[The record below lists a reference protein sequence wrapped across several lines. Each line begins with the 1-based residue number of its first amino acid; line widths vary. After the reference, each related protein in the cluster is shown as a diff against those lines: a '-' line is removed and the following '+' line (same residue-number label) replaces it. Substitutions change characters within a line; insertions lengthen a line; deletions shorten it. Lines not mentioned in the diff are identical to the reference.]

1 MAAAKKLWPLNKGT
15 DGAHWDTE
23 DLFGRLCIVADAA
36 FLSWLPAVRRARDD
50 ALLAHREDT
59 DAAVLCI
66 SRRGRRRGCC
76 GGGKIAVDAYVDCN
90 GRQRNARRERLP
102 LAALA
107 PVISGGMDDAA
118 RALTTSSSSSSPD
131 DANGGAPWLWKLFAD
146 QLCRRLFLS
155 ICLHSGVPVLPSFA
169 CLPVDLQMTILCRL
183 HVAEDVA
190 RVECASKELR
200 RLVADHDAV
209 LWKAKYESIRS
220 LNSRLEQPV
229 EFRPPPILT
238 TKEPLYFT
246 DEDMALMSWK
256 ERYAMT
262 RWQTMVMSTWRFRT
276 TPMPTWKPRVPP
288 AKRARLQTII
298 DMVRRRAQHNSP
310 QHHDRPDQPR
320 TVAQTKFWKQVPP
333 NEPYRV
339 ILGDVRDKLYNTRE
353 RSRHLLSSRIS
364 EIPEEATFTN
374 VEQFRATLLSPSLTM
389 HCDFCFVL
397 LLSGSDESSFH

>member
-1 MAAAKKLWPLNKGT
+1 MAAAKKSWPLNKVT
-15 DGAHWDTE
+15 DGAHWDAE

-36 FLSWLPAVRRARDD
+36 FLSAGFLPCDAPETTPWSVSRRYAVPQ
-50 ALLAHREDT
+50 LAHREDA

-76 GGGKIAVDAYVDCN
+76 GGGKIVVDAYVDCN

-118 RALTTSSSSSSPD
+118 RALTTSSSSPD

-238 TKEPLYFT
+238 TKEPPYFT

-256 ERYAMT
+256 ERYEMT

-276 TPMPTWKPRVPP
+276 TPMPTWKPRVPS

-320 TVAQTKFWKQVPP
+320 TVARTSSDHGWRGTTVDNRSSRRTTMATVVLSK
-333 NEPYRV
+333 PYRKGNGAGAV
-339 ILGDVRDKLYNTRE
+339 HSPS
-353 RSRHLLSSRIS
+353 SRHRW
-364 EIPEEATFTN
+364 N
-374 VEQFRATLLSPSLTM
+374 HR
-389 HCDFCFVL
+389 
-397 LLSGSDESSFH
+397 